1 MILLDSLNLE
11 IKTLLTGT
19 VCDSTSNNYI
29 EEVWIFWEQIV
40 LGIDKLLLRS
50 ILGIALIQDQ
60 VPMRFK

>member
-11 IKTLLTGT
+11 IETLLTGT

-40 LGIDKLLLRS
+40 PGIDKLLLRS
-50 ILGIALIQDQ
+50 ILAIGLIQDQ